1 MQGSSSSIDSV
12 VNWETELRRMRITL
26 DGDGGMGFTGRL
38 QADFDSGRA
47 RIRDAFLDAALG
59 KSAKIRVGQFKPPFN
74 AVELESAKRLLLVE
88 RGNRIRG
95 FTRPSV
101 STFLAD
107 AHYSARN
114 RGIMAIGTSGRFT
127 LQGGAWLGS
136 GEANGN
142 DDGKEFGGRVDYRV
156 LPRRDEGIPLVVGA
170 ALITNGFYGPPRD

>member
-12 VNWETELRRMRITL
+12 VNWETELRRMRITM

-38 QADFDSGRA
+38 MADFDSGRA
-47 RIRDAFLDAALG
+47 RIRDAFLDAAVG

-74 AVELESAKRLLLVE
+74 AVEIESAKRLLLIE

-95 FTRPSV
+95 FSRASV
-101 STFLAD
+101 SAFLAD

-114 RGIMAIGTSGRFT
+114 RGIMATGSSGR
-127 LQGGAWLGS
+127 LNISAGAWLGS
-136 GEANGN
+136 GEANEN

-156 LPRRDEGIPLVVGA
+156 LPRGDEGIPLVDRKSTR
-170 ALITNGFYGPPRD
+170 L